1 MNWNMQI
8 LKENDIEQIYLDLI
22 NEYGMQLPDNQKKI
36 AKELFQNLYDKGK
49 TWEWIYWAI
58 WQLGERKV
66 VNNKGL
72 FFYSDYQREVDD
84 IVRYANEYHFTCLT
98 FEQYMEDYVQWLV
111 LYEKDYIE
119 KSLYDRLAY
128 FDDKYWNSD
137 EVFTYDEFEELKN
150 HYIDMVKDLLKVSK
164 EEYEQE
170 QRSIAKELRRV
181 FGSVID
187 VIPHP
192 YVNLEY
198 YT

>member
-1 MNWNMQI
+1 MNWDMQI

-22 NEYGMQLPDNQKKI
+22 NEYGMKLPDNQKKI
-36 AKELFQNLYDKGK
+36 AKELFQDLYDKGK

-72 FFYSDYQREVDD
+72 FFYSDYQREVED
-84 IVRYANEYHFTCLT
+84 IVRYANEYHFTGLT

-137 EVFTYDEFEELKN
+137 EVFTYDEFEELKK
-150 HYIDMVKDLLKVSK
+150 HYIDMVKDLLKVSR

-181 FGSVID
+181 FGRVID

-192 YVNLEY
+192 YVNLENY
-198 YT
+198 M